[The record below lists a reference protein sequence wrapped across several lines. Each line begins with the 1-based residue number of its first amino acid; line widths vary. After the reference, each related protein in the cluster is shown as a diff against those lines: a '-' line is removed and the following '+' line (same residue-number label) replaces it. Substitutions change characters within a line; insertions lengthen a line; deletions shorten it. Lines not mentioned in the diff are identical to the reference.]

1 MAGAVSAAPA
11 VSTTGVARG
20 ERHRAYRSRLNDAP
34 TRTRAPMRPHAGPHA
49 KAGLTSTRAVTVD
62 SGG

>member
-34 TRTRAPMRPHAGPHA
+34 TRTRAPVRRP
-49 KAGLTSTRAVTVD
+49 D
-62 SGG
+62 